1 MFTPFFSGLPR
12 PNSRGIFLAK
22 QLFINIASQAKS
34 IPSYYATIYLM
45 KIIVGF
51 GNPGTK
57 YNFTRHNLGFL
68 ALDFYAKTHKLT
80 WQNKPKF
87 NAIVAKND
95 ENDTLFIKAQTYYNE
110 VGQSVRAILD
120 FYKLSPQD
128 ILVICDDFNLEF
140 GKIRFRER
148 GSAGGNN
155 GLKSIIAHLGTE
167 DFPRLR
173 IGTANDDIRSK
184 VGDTDFVLS
193 RFSEQEYAELPT
205 ILREIESFIDKK

>member
-1 MFTPFFSGLPR
+1 
-12 PNSRGIFLAK
+12 
-22 QLFINIASQAKS
+22 
-34 IPSYYATIYLM
+34 M
-45 KIIVGF
+45 KVIVGF
-51 GNPGTK
+51 GNPGSK

-110 VGQSVRAILD
+110 VGQSVRAVLD

>member
-1 MFTPFFSGLPR
+1 
-12 PNSRGIFLAK
+12 
-22 QLFINIASQAKS
+22 
-34 IPSYYATIYLM
+34 M

-51 GNPGTK
+51 GNPGSK

-68 ALDFYAKTHKLT
+68 ALDFYAKIHKLN

-87 NAIVAKND
+87 NALIAKDD
-95 ENDTLFIKAQTYYNE
+95 EHDILLVKAQTYYNE
-110 VGQSVRAILD
+110 VGQSVRSILD

-128 ILVICDDFNLEF
+128 ILVVCDDFNLEF

-155 GLKSIIAHLGTE
+155 GLKSLVAHLGTE

-173 IGTANDDIRSK
+173 IGTANDNLRSK
-184 VGDTDFVLS
+184 IGDTDFVLS
-193 RFSEQEYAELPT
+193 RFNEAEYEKLPQ
-205 ILREIESFIDKK
+205 ILKEISSFINKKDPQIN

>member
-1 MFTPFFSGLPR
+1 
-12 PNSRGIFLAK
+12 
-22 QLFINIASQAKS
+22 
-34 IPSYYATIYLM
+34 M
-45 KIIVGF
+45 KVIVGF
-51 GNPGTK
+51 GNPGSK

-95 ENDTLFIKAQTYYNE
+95 ENDTLFIKAQAYYNE

>member
-1 MFTPFFSGLPR
+1 
-12 PNSRGIFLAK
+12 
-22 QLFINIASQAKS
+22 
-34 IPSYYATIYLM
+34 M
-45 KIIVGF
+45 KVIVGF
-51 GNPGTK
+51 GNPGSK

-87 NAIVAKND
+87 NAIVTKND

-110 VGQSVRAILD
+110 VGQSVRAVLD

>member
-1 MFTPFFSGLPR
+1 MHDLEKGPTLQS
-12 PNSRGIFLAK
+12 A
-22 QLFINIASQAKS
+22 LFHGK
-34 IPSYYATIYLM
+34 IYLM
-45 KIIVGF
+45 KVIVGF
-51 GNPGTK
+51 GNPGSK

-68 ALDFYAKTHKLT
+68 ALDFYAKIHKLN

-87 NAIVAKND
+87 NALIAKDD
-95 ENDTLFIKAQTYYNE
+95 EHDILLVKAQTYYNE
-110 VGQSVRAILD
+110 VGQSVRSVLD

-155 GLKSIIAHLGTE
+155 GLKSLITHLSTE

-173 IGTANDDIRSK
+173 VGTANDNLRSK
-184 VGDTDFVLS
+184 IGDTNFVLS
-193 RFSEQEYAELPT
+193 RFNEEEYEKLPQ
-205 ILREIESFIDKK
+205 ILKEISSFINKKDPQID

>member
-1 MFTPFFSGLPR
+1 
-12 PNSRGIFLAK
+12 
-22 QLFINIASQAKS
+22 
-34 IPSYYATIYLM
+34 M
-45 KIIVGF
+45 KVIVGF
-51 GNPGTK
+51 GNPGSK
-57 YNFTRHNLGFL
+57 YKFTRHNLGFL

-87 NAIVAKND
+87 NAIVTKND

-110 VGQSVRAILD
+110 VGQSVRAVLD